1 MFTAVTLLTATVLVC
16 LVLEVNISYSKL
28 IVFNQVCISH
38 SIYLHHNALSHKYTS
53 HRACFHHNVIKFR
66 VVNFHRQ
73 TVPLIFILIAFIF
86 LTFTFWVHLLRC
98 VCHYHDIM
106 RQRVYNSPR
115 QSQVTGEQHRIKP
128 VCIFRC
134 VRLFRCV
141 CAQRTFTTT
150 LSFKH
155 FRQCFQFT
163 YIVKNYVNY
172 CSPLL
177 VFQYIPL

>member
-1 MFTAVTLLTATVLVC
+1 MLLTATVLVC
-16 LVLEVNISYSKL
+16 LALEVNISYSKL

-38 SIYLHHNALSHKYTS
+38 STFYHNAYLINTHLIEHVFIAK
-53 HRACFHHNVIKFR
+53 HPPHNVIKFR
-66 VVNFHRQ
+66 VVNFHGQ
-73 TVPLIFILIAFIF
+73 TVPFILILIVCIF
-86 LTFTFWVHLLRC
+86 LTFTFWVHLRC
-98 VCHYHDIM
+98 VCHYHDIT

-115 QSQVTGEQHRIKP
+115 QSQVTGEQHRIEP

-134 VRLFRCV
+134 VCLFRCV

-155 FRQCFQFT
+155 FRQCFYFT